1 MPLNLRTRNGGFKMS
16 KDIKVALVTGGN
28 RGIGYELVKQ
38 LALKGFK
45 VILASRDPEMGHEAV
60 QKLMESNLDVSFVEM
75 DVDNQES
82 IRHAAITI
90 NEKYGRLDVLINNA
104 GVYLDKNEELLAMD
118 PCILEKTMATNFFGV
133 YHVIRSFIP
142 LMEKQG
148 YGRIINVSSEYGAM
162 SEMSYPGVGAYKLS
176 KFALNG
182 LTRLVAAEIND
193 DIKINAVDP
202 GWVSTDMGGPSA
214 PRTPKQAAESILWLS
229 TVGPEGP
236 NGGFFRDGKRIE
248 W

>member
-1 MPLNLRTRNGGFKMS
+1 MS

-45 VILASRDPEMGHEAV
+45 VILASRDPEKGHKAI
-60 QKLMESNLDVSFVEM
+60 QKLRESNLDVSFVSM
-75 DVDNQES
+75 DIDNQES
-82 IRHAAITI
+82 IRQASTTV
-90 NEKYGRLDVLINNA
+90 NERYRRLDVLINNA
-104 GVYLDKNEELLAMD
+104 GVYLDENKKLMAMD
-118 PCILEKTMATNFFGV
+118 PSILEKTMVTNFFGV
-133 YHVIRSFIP
+133 YHVICSFIP

-162 SEMSYPGVGAYKLS
+162 SEMSHPGVGAYKLS
-176 KFALNG
+176 KFAQNG
-182 LTRLVAAEIND
+182 LTRLLAAEINS

-202 GWVSTDMGGPSA
+202 GWVSSDMGGPSA
-214 PRTPKQAAESILWLS
+214 PRTPEQAAESILWLA
-229 TVGPEGP
+229 TIGPEGP

>member
-1 MPLNLRTRNGGFKMS
+1 MS

-45 VILASRDPEMGHEAV
+45 VILASRDPEMGHETA
-60 QKLMESNLDVSFVEM
+60 QNLKDLNLDVSFVVME
-75 DVDNQES
+75 VDDQES
-82 IRHAAITI
+82 IRQATITV
-90 NEKYGRLDVLINNA
+90 NERYGRLDVLINNA
-104 GVYLDKNEELLAMD
+104 GVYLDENKKLVAID
-118 PCILEKTMATNFFGV
+118 PSILEGTMATNFFGA

-142 LMEKQG
+142 LMEQQG

-162 SEMSYPGVGAYKLS
+162 SEMSYSGAGAYKLS
-176 KFALNG
+176 KLALNG
-182 LTRLVAAEIND
+182 LTRLVAAEISG

-214 PRTPKQAAESILWLS
+214 PRTPKQAAVSILWLA
-229 TVGPEGP
+229 TTGPEGP
-236 NGGFFRDGKRIE
+236 NGEFFRDGKRVD

>member
-1 MPLNLRTRNGGFKMS
+1 MS
-16 KDIKVALVTGGN
+16 HDKQVALVTGGN

-38 LALKGFK
+38 LALNGFK
-45 VILASRDPEMGHEAV
+45 VILASRDPEMGNDAV
-60 QKLMESNLDVSFVEM
+60 QKLKELNLDVSCLEM
-75 DVDNQES
+75 DVANQES
-82 IRHAAITI
+82 IHQAAVAI

-104 GVYLDKNEELLAMD
+104 GVYLDENEKLLAMD

-148 YGRIINVSSEYGAM
+148 FGRIINVSSEYGAM
-162 SEMSYPGVGAYKLS
+162 SEMSYQGVGAYKLS

-182 LTRLVAAEIND
+182 LTRLVAAEIKE

-202 GWVSTDMGGPSA
+202 GWVSSDMGGPSA
-214 PRTPKQAAESILWLS
+214 PRTPKQAAESILWLA
-229 TVGPEGP
+229 TIGPEGP

>member
-1 MPLNLRTRNGGFKMS
+1 MS
-16 KDIKVALVTGGN
+16 HDKQVALVTGGN
-28 RGIGYELVKQ
+28 RGIGYELTKQ
-38 LALKGFK
+38 LALNGFK
-45 VILASRDPEMGHEAV
+45 VILTSRDPKNGHEAA
-60 QKLMESNLDVSFVEM
+60 QKLKQSNLDVSFVMM
-75 DVDNQES
+75 DVVNQES
-82 IRHAAITI
+82 IHQAAFTI

-104 GVYLDKNEELLAMD
+104 GVYLDENEKLLDMD
-118 PCILEKTMATNFFGV
+118 PSILEKTMATNFFGA

-162 SEMSYPGVGAYKLS
+162 SEMSYQGVGAYKLS
-176 KFALNG
+176 KLALNG
-182 LTRLVAAEIND
+182 LTRLAAAEIKG

-214 PRTPKQAAESILWLS
+214 PRTPKQAAESILWLA
-229 TVGPEGP
+229 TIGPEGP
-236 NGGFFRDGKRIE
+236 NGGFFRDRKQIP

>member
-1 MPLNLRTRNGGFKMS
+1 MS

-28 RGIGYELVKQ
+28 RGIGFELVKQ
-38 LALKGFK
+38 LALNGFK
-45 VILASRDPEMGHEAV
+45 VILTSRDSEKGYDAT
-60 QKLMESNLDVSFVEM
+60 QKLKELNLDISFVVM
-75 DVDNQES
+75 DLDNQES
-82 IRHAAITI
+82 IRQAAITV
-90 NEKYGRLDVLINNA
+90 NEQYGRLDVLINNA
-104 GVYLDKNEELLAMD
+104 GVYLEENKKLVDMD
-118 PCILEKTMATNFFGV
+118 PSILERTMATNFFGA

-142 LMEKQG
+142 LMEQQG

-176 KFALNG
+176 KLALNG
-182 LTRLVAAEIND
+182 LTRLLAAEING

-202 GWVSTDMGGPSA
+202 RWVSTDMGGPSA

-229 TVGPEGP
+229 TIGPEGP
-236 NGGFFRDGKRIE
+236 NGEFFRDGKRIN

>member
-1 MPLNLRTRNGGFKMS
+1 MS

-38 LALKGFK
+38 LALNSFK
-45 VILASRDPEMGHEAV
+45 VILASRDPEKGHEST
-60 QKLMESNLDVSFVEM
+60 QRLKDSNLDVSFLVM
-75 DVDNQES
+75 DVNNQES
-82 IRHAAITI
+82 IHQAAITV
-90 NEKYGRLDVLINNA
+90 NDQYGRLDVLINNA
-104 GVYLDKNEELLAMD
+104 GVYLDESENLVTMD
-118 PCILEKTMATNFFGV
+118 TSILEKTMATNFFGV

-162 SEMSYPGVGAYKLS
+162 SELSYPGVGAYKIS

-182 LTRLVAAEIND
+182 LTRLVAAEIKG
-193 DIKINAVDP
+193 DITINAVDP
-202 GWVSTDMGGPSA
+202 GWVSTDMGGSSA
-214 PRTPKQAAESILWLS
+214 PRTPKQAAESILWLA
-229 TVGPEGP
+229 TIGPEGP
-236 NGGFFRDGKRIE
+236 NGGFFRDGKRID

>member
-1 MPLNLRTRNGGFKMS
+1 MS
-16 KDIKVALVTGGN
+16 KDKRVALVTGGN

-38 LALKGFK
+38 LASKGFK
-45 VILASRDPEMGHEAV
+45 VILASRNLEMGHEAA
-60 QKLMESNLDVSFVEM
+60 QKLKESNLDVSFVVM

-82 IRHAAITI
+82 ICHAATTVKK
-90 NEKYGRLDVLINNA
+90 EFGKLDVLINNA
-104 GVYLDKNEELLAMD
+104 GVYLDDNKKLVAME
-118 PCILEKTMATNFFGV
+118 PSLLEKTMATNYYGP
-133 YHVIRSFIP
+133 YHMIRSFIP
-142 LMEKQG
+142 LMEQQG

-176 KFALNG
+176 KLALNG
-182 LTRLVAAEIND
+182 LTRLLAAEIKS

-214 PRTPKQAAESILWLS
+214 PRTPKQAAESILWLA
-229 TVGPEGP
+229 TIGPEGP
-236 NGGFFRDGKRIE
+236 NGGFFRDGQRID